1 MRKRWQFVAWGDLEG
16 VSPLARRGV
25 WFDNWR
31 WKRRWAVKQAK
42 VRPSAATGSK
52 GPELW
57 GHWCLKIL
65 FGAFEPP
72 PLQGT
77 HKWGHCRSIDIDDR
91 ILALQERLS
100 TLKIEQHI
108 RRVIVYLRYL
118 TPPLLVQ
125 MSLSSMHIGSP
136 SQPRPSSPANGPYA
150 PNSDSLEDQADPAI
164 WRRKYLALRET
175 VNNQTSSKR
184 KSG

>member
-1 MRKRWQFVAWGDLEG
+1 MRERWQFVAWGDLEG

-25 WFDNWR
+25 WFDNWM

-42 VRPSAATGSK
+42 VRPGAATGSK
-52 GPELW
+52 GPDL
-57 GHWCLKIL
+57 WCLKIL
-65 FGAFEPP
+65 FGALEPP
-72 PLQGT
+72 PLQGSQV
-77 HKWGHCRSIDIDDR
+77 GPLSR
-91 ILALQERLS
+91 ILALQARLS
-100 TLKIEQHI
+100 TLKIKQHI

-125 MSLSSMHIGSP
+125 MSFSSMPHTGSP
-136 SQPRPSSPANGPYA
+136 SQPRPSSPANGPHA
-150 PNSDSLEDQADPAI
+150 PSSDKDQADPAV